1 MKNRIAFASMMGA
14 ITTGVI
20 SFVLILLHVG
30 PGVSFLTVWMKS
42 WGLAYLIVIPVILVV
57 GPRLQRFVDR
67 VFGPPA

>member
-1 MKNRIAFASMMGA
+1 MMGA

-30 PGVSFLTVWMKS
+30 PGASFLTIWMKS

-57 GPRLQRFVDR
+57 GPRLQRLVDR
-67 VFGPPA
+67 VFGPAT